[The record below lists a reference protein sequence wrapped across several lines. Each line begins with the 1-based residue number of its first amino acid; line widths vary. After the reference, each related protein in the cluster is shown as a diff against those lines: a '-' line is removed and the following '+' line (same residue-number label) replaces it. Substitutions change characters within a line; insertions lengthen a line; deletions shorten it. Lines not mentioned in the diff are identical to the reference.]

1 MKNIGI
7 IDYEAGNL
15 FSIKKIIED
24 LDYKVEII
32 DNSKDFKKF
41 DKYILPGVGS
51 FFKAMMNLK
60 RSNFIDEIQ
69 ENVIQKKK
77 MMLGICLG
85 MQIMF
90 EKGTEDKESEGLKF
104 FQGKVEH
111 LRNLGCRLKLPHIG
125 WNNMNYVKNHL
136 MFEEINNNSDFYF
149 ANNYAVTCEEKFVT
163 STTNYGVSIVSSI
176 AKENLWGVQF
186 HPEKSSTAGKKI
198 ISNFLKT

>member
-41 DKYILPGVGS
+41 DTDILPGVGS

-136 MFEEINNNSDFYF
+136 I
-149 ANNYAVTCEEKFVT
+149 
-163 STTNYGVSIVSSI
+163 
-176 AKENLWGVQF
+176 L
-186 HPEKSSTAGKKI
+186 
-198 ISNFLKT
+198 L